1 MKGCTMIRE
10 QWTSMSQLRYLFL
23 FAALSLIS
31 TSISFSQE
39 KFDVIYLKSGGKVIG
54 TIIDKRENQSVVI
67 QLQSGDTMTIQ
78 WSEIKSFDVFVARP
92 KPIDSTLIINK
103 IEEAPNNAI
112 YFEAGGPGILYS
124 INYDRMITDDISLRL
139 GYSSW
144 GFTLLSSSGSFTGIP
159 IMIND
164 LMGDG
169 NSKFEIGVGIEFV
182 DATTTSS
189 FLGFTPSSTNTVNTS
204 VGIATLGYRYQPRG
218 GGLHFRAVC
227 NPMFGSGGV
236 RVTFGLSLGACF

>member
-1 MKGCTMIRE
+1 M
-10 QWTSMSQLRYLFL
+10 
-23 FAALSLIS
+23 
-31 TSISFSQE
+31 
-39 KFDVIYLKSGGKVIG
+39 
-54 TIIDKRENQSVVI
+54 VI
-67 QLQSGDTMTIQ
+67 QLQSGDKMTIQ
-78 WSEIKSFDVFVARP
+78 WSEIKKFDVFVVQP
-92 KPIDSTLIINK
+92 KPIDSTLIVNR

-124 INYDRMITDDISLRL
+124 INYERMITDDFSIRL

-169 NSKFEIGVGIEFV
+169 NSKFELGVGIEFIN
-182 DATTTSS
+182 ASTTSS
-189 FLGFTPSSTNTVNTS
+189 FLGLTPSTTNTVSTS
-204 VGIATLGYRYQPRG
+204 AGIATLGYRYQPRG

-227 NPMFGSGGV
+227 NPIIGSGGARRYFRFKSWCLFLT
-236 RVTFGLSLGACF
+236 RVTDKKPYWSKTYSFS